1 MITLYDN
8 SSGSP
13 IGTINDADLEFLRTY
28 LEEES
33 SEDQDYWIDTATL
46 DLLDANAA
54 PHTLLALLRT
64 AMAGKPGVEIRWE
77 PAPGPDNPGE
87 NPEARTI

>member
-8 SSGSP
+8 DNDSP
-13 IGTINDADLEFLRTY
+13 IGVISEADLQFLQMH

-33 SEDQDYWIDTATL
+33 REDKDYWIDPATL
-46 DLLDANAA
+46 DLLEADAA
-54 PHTLLALLRT
+54 PHTLMALLRT

-77 PAPGPDNPGE
+77 PGPGPDNPGE
-87 NPEARTI
+87 NPEAKTV